1 MGTITDKLSKLVT
14 TKESI
19 KNAIISKG
27 VPVTNSDTFASYVN
41 KILEIQSTIT
51 SSKINTVEEIKN
63 NWKYKLVSLTSSPSY
78 SSTAEAAKDFDDS
91 TWNTINVPH
100 DWSIYNEFN
109 SSSAAGYEGGYLDG
123 GDSWYRKRL
132 DLTDSTKQIYIYFD
146 GVYKDCNIYVN
157 GTKVGD
163 NKWYNPFYFDITS
176 ELNFDGNDVLA
187 VFVRNQQPSSRWYSG
202 SGIIRNVYLVT
213 GQKSALGIDNIKI
226 TSENLEEE
234 LYNGLVNT
242 KIETDIINSTDSEI
256 NVSIKYTISFKGEEI
271 NSLITSSNLIAG
283 TNKIVN
289 TIQIPNPVLWD
300 EYKGNLYEAK
310 IEIIYGSDV
319 IYSSKTKYGYRYFK
333 FDSEKGFFLNGK
345 SLKMR
350 GVCLHHDLGCI
361 GAEINSSAIE
371 RQIRIM
377 KDMGCNAIRITHNP
391 ASPEMLNICAREGIM
406 VIEEAFDA
414 WENLKKQYDFAK
426 DFNNYAESSIKYMVK
441 RGVNNPAII
450 MWSIGNEIGGATV
463 STATKLVNW
472 VKEIDTTRAVTMG
485 MNDVTTEEFRN
496 IMDVLDVVGGNYKD
510 SNLYN
515 YLRSLKPGVKLF
527 SSETTSAFSS
537 RGVYA
542 RDNDN
547 KQCSS
552 FDDDRAGW
560 GAYASTALADNMNT
574 AFIGGMFV
582 WTGFDYIGEPTP
594 FNAYPSRSSYFGI
607 VDLAGFPK
615 DIYYMY
621 QSRWTD
627 KPMIHILPH
636 WTHESGNIKVWLYSN
651 CYKVEL
657 FLNGTSLG
665 SKLQTQIGS
674 KYQFEYSVA
683 YAAGTLVAN
692 GYDSKNNLIAQD
704 VVYTSYAPSK
714 IKLISDKSMVN
725 INSDDL
731 IFIEC
736 DILDRNGNIC
746 PTANNEI
753 TFTCTG
759 GTVVGTDN
767 GDATDVSHSLRSNIR
782 KAFNGKALC
791 VVRPDRTSSKVTVT
805 ATSTDLTRATLDISQ
820 GKLTSLSTIKSEFI
834 DATNPPI
841 PDGTII
847 EVTNI
852 VLSKNNLNLGVDDS
866 ITLNYTLVPSNTT
879 QTGVTFTA
887 NPSGIVSIS
896 GNTITGVSAGTCTV
910 TATSSENSSVSATCE
925 VTVAAE
931 AVKITNIELDHNTLS
946 IDNGSSETLTAT
958 ITPSDATNQI
968 LTWSA
973 NNENVALTPNGS
985 TCIVTGK
992 SAGESIITVS
1002 ANDGSGKSATC
1013 TVTINLVNVP
1023 VEGVNL
1029 DKTEASVKVGRSVN
1043 LTATIT
1049 PENATNPAVSWTK
1062 DNDNITLTPNSNIVT
1077 VMGVTKGTSVVTATT
1092 DDGSYTAECRITIN
1106 DGIEGYTE
1114 LRENYTATGAVFKD
1128 EATFDSNSQTFF
1140 ADITIDKSV
1149 DVQNIL
1155 SLSSDI
1161 TIWSS
1166 SNISCIHLFNQNSTN
1181 SIEVNFNHLNA
1192 RDKKDISIT
1201 GDRIKIAINK
1211 NAVYF
1216 NGSKIIVGAI
1226 WNSQFWDT
1234 LTASNNIQVGSAQ
1247 GNVRSISTYN
1257 TYGFYD
1263 SLLTEEKMAEITTI

>member
-1 MGTITDKLSKLVT
+1 MGTINDKLSKLVT

-19 KNAIISKG
+19 KSAIISKG
-27 VPVTNSDTFASYVN
+27 VSVTDSDTFASYAD

-63 NWKYKLVSLTSSPSY
+63 NWKYKLVSSTSSPNY
-78 SSTAEAAKDFDDS
+78 SSTAEAAKDFNDS
-91 TWNTINVPH
+91 TWDTISIPH

-132 DLTDSTKQIYIYFD
+132 NLTDSTKQIYIYFD
-146 GVYKDCNIYVN
+146 GVYKDCDIYVN

-187 VFVRNQQPSSRWYSG
+187 VFVRNRQPSSRWYSG

-242 KIETDIINSTDSEI
+242 KIETDIINSSDSEI
-256 NVSIKYTISFKGEEI
+256 NVSIKYIISFKGEEI
-271 NSLITSSNLIAG
+271 NSLITSSNLVAG

-310 IEIIYGSDV
+310 IEITYGSDV

-345 SLKMR
+345 NLKMR

-406 VIEEAFDA
+406 VIEEAFDV
-414 WENLKKQYDFAK
+414 WEGLKKQYDFAK

-450 MWSIGNEIGGATV
+450 MWSIGNEIARATV

-485 MNDVTTEEFRN
+485 MNDVTTEEYRN
-496 IMDVLDVVGGNYKD
+496 IIDVLDVVGGNYKD
-510 SNLYN
+510 SNVYN

-560 GAYASTALADNMNT
+560 GAYASTALKDNMNT

-636 WTHESGNIKVWLYSN
+636 WTHQSGNIKVWLYSN

-665 SKLQTQIGS
+665 SKLQTNIGP
-674 KYQFEYSVA
+674 KYEFEYSVP
-683 YAAGTLVAN
+683 YSEGTLVAN

-704 VVYTSYAPSK
+704 VVYTSYIPNK

-841 PDGTII
+841 YGAVIPITAI
-847 EVTNI
+847 N
-852 VLSKNNLNLGVDDS
+852 LSQSTLNLGVGD
-866 ITLNYTLVPSNTT
+866 NYTLNHTLTPSNTT
-879 QTGVTFTA
+879 QTELSWSA
-887 NPSGIVSIS
+887 SPSGIVSI
-896 GNTITGVSAGTCTV
+896 NNGVINALTSGTCTI
-910 TATSSENSSVSATCE
+910 TCSSVDNPSVSATCS
-925 VTVAAE
+925 VTVVASPI
-931 AVKITNIELDHNTLS
+931 KITNISLSNNTLS

-973 NNENVALTPNGS
+973 NNENVTLAPNGS
-985 TCIVTGK
+985 TCVVTGR
-992 SAGESIITVS
+992 AVGESIITVS

-1029 DKTEASVKVGRSVN
+1029 DKTEATVKVGRSVN

-1077 VMGVTKGTSVVTATT
+1077 IMGVTKGTSIVTVTT
-1092 DDGSYTAECRITIN
+1092 SDGSHTAECTITVN
-1106 DGIEGYTE
+1106 EGLEGYTE
-1114 LRENYTATGAVFKD
+1114 LRENYTATGVAFKD
-1128 EATFDSNSQTFF
+1128 ETTFNPNSQTFF

-1149 DVQNIL
+1149 DTQNIL
-1155 SLSSDI
+1155 SLGIDI
-1161 TIWSS
+1161 TKWASS
-1166 SNISCIHLFNQNSTN
+1166 STSCIHLFNQNSTN
-1181 SIEVNFNHLNA
+1181 SIEANFIQLNA
-1192 RDKKDISIT
+1192 REKKDISIT

-1216 NGSKIIVGAI
+1216 NGSKQIVGVI
-1226 WNSQFWDT
+1226 SNSRFWDT